1 MVPAGV
7 HMEIR
12 ELSRVRTPFSTFF
25 MHDRIGTPVNWVL
38 SAVGRAYLAYCPE
51 KERERILAPLRKSG
65 KTEDGL
71 AGDLKRLDR
80 ILAETRMK
88 GYGVR
93 DQSFVGGAYGRHS
106 PDGLAGI
113 AQPLPGCQ
121 AGARGHQHHSGEGGP
136 KSRRDGPGP
145 SRRSTKCGERNCGVA
160 SESNRTEEWARPL
173 NYRIA
178 TPSAPENDLRVSSFS
193 SISCWIVRSHCSARA
208 ARSCQC
214 STSRAI
220 C

>member
-1 MVPAGV
+1 MVPAGD

-12 ELSRVRTPFSTFF
+12 ESSRVRTPFSTFF

-80 ILAETRMK
+80 ILAQTRMK

-113 AQPLPGCQ
+113 AVPLLDG
-121 AGARGHQHHSGEGGP
+121 
-136 KSRRDGPGP
+136 RRVTTSFGPGRP
-145 SRRSTKCGERNCGVA
+145 EKSTRWSG
-160 SESNRTEEWARPL
+160 T
-173 NYRIA
+173 I
-178 TPSAPENDLRVSSFS
+178 S
-193 SISCWIVRSHCSARA
+193 SIYKVRRA
-208 ARSCQC
+208 KLW
-214 STSRAI
+214 SRFGIKPNRGVGAAVELPD
-220 C
+220 CDPFRAGE